1 MTIAELLAATGLT
14 ANDLVPIWDAEAAQK
29 QNVEPTQKVT
39 AAQLAAAVKVL
50 ASLVNTTEMN
60 TAIQQSTATLEI
72 SSGTATEVKALTTSG
87 TYFEYT
93 VPTSGWYTVRAASA
107 NTSGSG
113 YARIAVGN
121 TIIMHVSASLGQYD
135 QLLPSPMFLKAG
147 TSIKG
152 MAGFPANGGGSILKI
167 S

>member
-1 MTIAELLAATGLT
+1 MADSIIPQEKEAYAYSKAQTDALIA
-14 ANDLVPIWDAEAAQK
+14 
-29 QNVEPTQKVT
+29 
-39 AAQLAAAVKVL
+39 
-50 ASLVNTTEMN
+50 
-60 TAIQQSTATLEI
+60 QSMATLEI

-93 VPTSGWYTVRAASA
+93 VPTSGWYTVRATSA

-121 TIIMHVSASLGQYD
+121 TIIMHVSASLEKYD

-152 MAGFPANGGGSILKI
+152 MAGFPVNGGGSILKI

>member
-1 MTIAELLAATGLT
+1 MAIGTTIDGLNVVT
-14 ANDLVPIWDAEAAQK
+14 SLTTNDEVPVWDKEASG
-29 QNVEPTQKVT
+29 EPTKKIT
-39 AAQLAAAVKVL
+39 ASNLASSVKSL
-50 ASLVNTTEMN
+50 ASLPNITEMN
-60 TAIQQSTATLEI
+60 AAISQSTATLEI

-93 VPTSGWYTVRAASA
+93 VPTSGWYTVRTTSA

-121 TIIMHVSASLGQYD
+121 TIIMHVSASLERYD